1 MVKREK
7 RLKKQIGGLL
17 EQAKKHRAKA
27 ETEKGSKDTTK
38 EYWLA
43 EAKRF
48 EEQAKERGRM
58 PKRLKKS

>member
-7 RLKKQIGGLL
+7 RLKKQIGSLL
-17 EQAKKHRAKA
+17 EQAKKHRVKA
-27 ETEKGSKDTTK
+27 ETGKGSKDTTK

-43 EAKRF
+43 EAERF

-58 PKRLKKS
+58 LKRLKKS